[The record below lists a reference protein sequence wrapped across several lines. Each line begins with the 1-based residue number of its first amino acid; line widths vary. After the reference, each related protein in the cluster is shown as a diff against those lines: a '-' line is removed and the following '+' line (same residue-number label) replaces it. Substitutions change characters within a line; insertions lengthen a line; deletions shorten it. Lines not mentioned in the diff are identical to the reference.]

1 MIPVCTPSLGGKER
15 EYILDCLQTNWI
27 SSNGKYISSFEEAF
41 SSYCGQKYGITT
53 TNGTTA
59 LHLALVALGIKPQDE
74 VIMPSFTIAST
85 AFAVIYC
92 GAKPVFVDSEFD
104 TWNID
109 PSLIE
114 SKITKKTKAI
124 MPVHIYGHP
133 CDMAP
138 IMALA
143 KKYKLAVIE
152 DAAEA
157 HGAEYKKQKVGSF
170 GILSCFSF
178 YGNKIITTGEGGM
191 VLTSNKKLAQRCRY
205 LKNLTFQEPKRFW
218 HKEIGF
224 NYRMTN
230 LQAAL
235 GLAQFEQIN
244 RFVENR
250 RANAQLYNTLLSGI
264 PGIRLPI
271 ERPTMKNVY
280 WMYGIVLE
288 KKFGLSRE
296 QLRSSLKERG
306 IETRNFFIPMH
317 QQPIIKKMGLVS
329 SRERYPIAEEL
340 GRRGMYL
347 PSGSDLKEKE
357 VEYICASIKEIQRK
371 PR

>member
-1 MIPVCTPSLGGKER
+1 MIPVCTPLLGVKEKK
-15 EYILDCLQTNWI
+15 YINNCLRTSWI
-27 SSNGKYISSFEEAF
+27 SSSGQYIEKFEKAF
-41 SSYCGQKYGITT
+41 SSYCGRKYGITT

-59 LHLALVALGIKPQDE
+59 LHLALVALDIGPGDE

-85 AFAVIYC
+85 AFAAIYC
-92 GAKPVFVDSEFD
+92 GAKPVFVDSESD

-114 SKITKKTKAI
+114 SQITKKTKAI

-143 KKYKLAVIE
+143 RKYKLAVIE

-157 HGAEYKKQKVGSF
+157 HGAEYRGQKTGSF
-170 GILSCFSF
+170 GQMSCFSF
-178 YGNKIITTGEGGM
+178 YGNKIITCGEGGM
-191 VLTSNKKLAQRCRY
+191 VLTDNKKLAQRCRY

-235 GLAQFEQIN
+235 GLAQFEQIEKFIN
-244 RFVENR
+244 NR
-250 RANAQLYNTLLSGI
+250 RKNAFFYNRLLADI
-264 PGIRLPI
+264 PGLILPV
-271 ERPTMKNVY
+271 ERNNSKNVY
-280 WMYGIVLE
+280 WMYGMIVAKE
-288 KKFGLSRE
+288 FGIKRD
-296 QLRSSLKERG
+296 QLRKKLKEKG

-317 QQPIIKKMGLVS
+317 QQPIIQKMKLVS
-329 SRERYPIAEEL
+329 KHEHYPIAEKI
-340 GRRGMYL
+340 GREGMYL
-347 PSGSDLKEKE
+347 PSGSGLKEKE
-357 VEYICASIKEIQRK
+357 IEYICSSIKEIQHK
-371 PR
+371 G